1 MLRYA
6 TGATRNLI
14 YENSDNKAA
23 LVDAGGVARLVSILS
38 EADEELRKTVTGK
51 SALICVC
58 FKLFKTVKN
67 KFGSASVCVCIGA

>member
-14 YENSDNKAA
+14 YENGDNKAA

-38 EADEELRKTVTGK
+38 EADEELRKTVTGNI
-51 SALICVC
+51 ALISVC
-58 FKLFKTVKN
+58 FEVSK
-67 KFGSASVCVCIGA
+67 